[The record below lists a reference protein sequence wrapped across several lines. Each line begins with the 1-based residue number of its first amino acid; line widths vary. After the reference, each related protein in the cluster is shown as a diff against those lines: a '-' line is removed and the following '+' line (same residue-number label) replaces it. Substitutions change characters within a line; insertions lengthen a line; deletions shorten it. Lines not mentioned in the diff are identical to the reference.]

1 MSDELSVKSIAF
13 GDGVPSTTGRRRT
26 ADPPLLPFPLC
37 PEWLAPLEA
46 AAASLARLDAALDSH
61 PLAPAW
67 LYRARLDAARREAA
81 VDGEL
86 IDSWHLAALI
96 EGVRFRLTGDS
107 ALDRGATFA
116 AARHALD
123 LYRWRVRPG
132 DERQEEIKRSAAHLQ
147 EAAAPHS
154 PLVGAAIGIHSWIDH
169 GGGRGPV
176 RAALSRYW
184 VERGVSRL
192 PLPLSGAASLAAD
205 RPWGPAAWTGEFLK
219 ALDAEVADGLH
230 LLRVLE
236 RDWQAG
242 RHAVRDRRRG
252 SYAAAAVDVLAA
264 APVVSAPTLA
274 AALGIAPKNAGRLL
288 ENFTVLGVAVEVTH
302 RSKRR
307 LYGLKHLAPL
317 REATQP
323 EPARVAPITRRGR
336 ARPAGVGAAPAEA
349 VPPEPPLVRIAPSP
363 PLPRAA
369 LEEFEFGEL
378 ERWMAAADEAIQRAQ
393 LALGRYTNPPEG
405 EGAIRTEGSN
415 RDP

>member
-1 MSDELSVKSIAF
+1 MPDA
-13 GDGVPSTTGRRRT
+13 
-26 ADPPLLPFPLC
+26 PPLPVRVD
-37 PEWLAPLEA
+37 WLAPLEA
-46 AAASLARLDAALDSH
+46 AAAALARLDAALDAH
-61 PLAPAW
+61 PLAEAW

-81 VDGEL
+81 VDGLL
-86 IDSWHLAALI
+86 IDPWHLAALI
-96 EGVRFRLTGDS
+96 EGVRFRMTGDS
-107 ALDRGATFA
+107 PIDRGATFA

-132 DERQEEIKRSAAHLQ
+132 DDRQPEIAR
-147 EAAAPHS
+147 AAAQLEEVAGPHA
-154 PLVGAAIGIHSWIDH
+154 PLVGAALGVHAWIEG

-184 VERGVSRL
+184 VERSVGRL
-192 PLPLSGAASLAAD
+192 PLPLSGAASLRAEV
-205 RPWGPAAWTGEFLK
+205 PWGLAPWTGEFLR
-219 ALDAEVADGLH
+219 ALAAEAIEGLH

-236 RDWQAG
+236 RDWHAG
-242 RHAVRDRRRG
+242 RYAVRDRRRG

-288 ENFTVLGVAVEVTH
+288 EGFTILGIAVEVTH

-323 EPARVAPITRRGR
+323 ARTGLVMVRSRGRPRASVTAIAEVVAP
-336 ARPAGVGAAPAEA
+336 APPSVGIVA
-349 VPPEPPLVRIAPSP
+349 SP

-369 LEEFEFGEL
+369 VEEFAFAEL
-378 ERWMAAADEAIQRAQ
+378 DGWMAAADAAIRRAQ
-393 LALGRYTNPPEG
+393 A
-405 EGAIRTEGSN
+405 AVGSY
-415 RDP
+415 RDSAAGGDTIGVERSDQAP